1 MEVQDLAEEN
11 RTDYNNTVGAVRIA
25 DEVVTTVAGLAAMEV
40 EGVASMSG
48 SWGTE
53 LVEKLGKKNF
63 GKGIKVEVTEQQT
76 KIDIYVIIEYG
87 YAIPKVADNIQK
99 EVKAAVQTMTGL
111 DVIEVNVHVVGV
123 EIKKAAGEIASEIEN
138 E

>member
-1 MEVQDLAEEN
+1 MVEEQRAE
-11 RTDYNNTVGAVRIA
+11 YSNTLGTVRIA

-53 LVEKLGKKNF
+53 LVERLGRKNL

-76 KIDIYVIIEYG
+76 NIDIYIVIEYG
-87 YAIPKVADNIQK
+87 YAIPKVADMVQR
-99 EVKAAVQTMTGL
+99 EVKTAVHNMTGL
-111 DVIEVNVHVVGV
+111 DVMAVNVHVVGV
-123 EIKKAAGEIASEIEN
+123 EIKKDIAAAEANADN

>member
-1 MEVQDLAEEN
+1 MAEEI
-11 RTDYNNTVGAVRIA
+11 RAEFNNTIGAVRIS

-53 LVEKLGKKNF
+53 LVEKLGKKNL

-87 YAIPKVADNIQK
+87 YPIPKVADSIQK

-123 EIKKAAGEIASEIEN
+123 EIKKGSGESVSEFEN